1 MSAANQD
8 KLKSSPGNASSQQQT
23 AVNGAFATAVPGSE
37 SEQVEAGTL
46 PEAAQVKGEFM
57 DNPLYD
63 PEKMGGAVEHANR
76 VTRNYGVE
84 VM

>member
-8 KLKSSPGNASSQQQT
+8 KLKSSPGNAS
-23 AVNGAFATAVPGSE
+23 GAFATAVPGSE
-37 SEQVEAGTL
+37 SEQVEAGAL
-46 PEAAQVKGEFM
+46 PEAAEVKGEFM